1 MLIFMSS
8 IIIKKRK
15 KKQTFLPR
23 NHHFQHSAHTILDIS
38 SNIYAAQTFKIGEVV
53 LFEGKDYMKY
63 PTCLPMYFLFSNPPT
78 L

>member
-8 IIIKKRK
+8 IIIKKERK

-23 NHHFQHSAHTILDIS
+23 NHCFQHLVQNILDIS

-53 LFEGKDYMKY
+53 YLGERLYEISYLFTY
-63 PTCLPMYFLFSNPPT
+63 LFSVF
-78 L
+78 